1 VSVLSVCPTVI
12 VYLGDASVKSRSIKF
27 DTPFRWHDKYRQ
39 TDEPSQAVQCAL
51 QDYHRDL
58 WEVERIW
65 GVDRLP
71 ALVGVGT
78 RKKWWAAVS
87 ALYEALRANDEYR
100 VLELVQNL
108 QKGLTMLVEEAEAA
122 GYGPLDL
129 DIWEAPMSD
138 GKILQIVRTFPAD
151 TYQPRDTEILIWTLE
166 DVVKLIEAQT
176 VINHVKKQFPGA
188 TINKF

>member
-1 VSVLSVCPTVI
+1 M
-12 VYLGDASVKSRSIKF
+12 KSRSIKF
-27 DTPFRWHDKYRQ
+27 DTPLRYPDKYRQ

-71 ALVGVGT
+71 GLVGVGT
-78 RKKWWAAVS
+78 RKKWWAAVA
-87 ALYEALRANDEYR
+87 ALYEAVRANDEDR

-108 QKGLTMLVEEAEAA
+108 QKGLTKLVEEAEAA
-122 GYGPLDL
+122 GYGPLDP
-129 DIWEAPMSD
+129 DIWETPMSG

-151 TYQPRDTEILIWTLE
+151 TFQPRDSEVLMWTLE
-166 DVVKLIEAQT
+166 DVAKLIEAQT
-176 VINHVKKQFPGA
+176 VINQIKEQFPGA
-188 TINKF
+188 IIKEKIA